1 MKIPL
6 PWLQLTHEKV
16 RFIVALAGITF
27 ADILMF
33 MQLGFQEALFDSSV
47 RLHKSLE
54 TDIVILGSK
63 TDTFVATKPFSRRRL
78 YEVAGLEGVKSVSP
92 VYLNFAF
99 WKNPVKRNTR
109 GILIL
114 GINPAES
121 VINLPG
127 VKENL
132 SLVELPDVVL
142 FDRKSRLEFGPIV
155 ADFEAGKQVKT
166 EVANRQIKVGGL
178 FAMGTSFGA
187 DGNIITSDVNFRR
200 IFPTRNMGLID
211 MGLIRLEEGVNKELA
226 LEAVRKA
233 LAYEDVRVFSKEEFL
248 AHEKYYWRTRTAI
261 GFIFSLGTIMGFIV
275 GIVIVYQILYTDVAD
290 HLPEYAT
297 LKAMGYRDI
306 YLLTLIFQ
314 EAIILAVIGFLP
326 GFALSGFLYYN
337 AAKAT
342 GLPIMMTQ
350 ARAITVLLLTVIMC
364 IVSGAIAV
372 GKLRSADPA
381 DIV

>member
-1 MKIPL
+1 
-6 PWLQLTHEKV
+6 
-16 RFIVALAGITF
+16 
-27 ADILMF
+27 
-33 MQLGFQEALFDSSV
+33 
-47 RLHKSLE
+47 
-54 TDIVILGSK
+54 
-63 TDTFVATKPFSRRRL
+63 
-78 YEVAGLEGVKSVSP
+78 
-92 VYLNFAF
+92 
-99 WKNPVKRNTR
+99 
-109 GILIL
+109 
-114 GINPAES
+114 
-121 VINLPG
+121 
-127 VKENL
+127 
-132 SLVELPDVVL
+132 
-142 FDRKSRLEFGPIV
+142 
-155 ADFEAGKQVKT
+155 
-166 EVANRQIKVGGL
+166 
-178 FAMGTSFGA
+178 
-187 DGNIITSDVNFRR
+187 
-200 IFPTRNMGLID
+200 
-211 MGLIRLEEGVNKELA
+211 
-226 LEAVRKA
+226 VRKA

>member
-6 PWLQLTHEKV
+6 PWLQLTHEKI
-16 RFIVALAGITF
+16 RFAVALAGITF

-78 YEVAGLEGVKSVSP
+78 YEVAGLEGVKSVAP

-109 GILIL
+109 GILVL
-114 GINPAES
+114 GVNPNEPF
-121 VINLPG
+121 INLPG

-132 SLVELPDVVL
+132 SLVQLPDVVL

-155 ADFEAGKQVKT
+155 ADFEAGKEVKT

-233 LAYEDVRVFSKEEFL
+233 LPYEDVRVFSKEEFL

-297 LKAMGYRDI
+297 LKAMGYRDL
-306 YLLTLIFQ
+306 YLLGLIFQ

-364 IVSGAIAV
+364 MVSGAIAV

>member
-16 RFIVALAGITF
+16 RFIVALARITF